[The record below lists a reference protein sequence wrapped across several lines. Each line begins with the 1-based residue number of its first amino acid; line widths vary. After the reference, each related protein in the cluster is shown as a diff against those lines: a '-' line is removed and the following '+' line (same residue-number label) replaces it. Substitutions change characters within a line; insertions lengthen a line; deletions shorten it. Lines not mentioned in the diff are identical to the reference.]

1 MDGGAPVWQSP
12 GMGGGSRQ
20 AVELVWRGDERF
32 DAVTPSGIEVA
43 IDGTRETGISPV
55 EALAVALA
63 SCMGTDVVDILK
75 KGREDLTGCRI
86 RIDGDRREKP
96 PRRFTAIRMG
106 FQLTG
111 WSLSRAKAER
121 AVQLSRDTYC
131 SVWSSMAP
139 DIDLTVELD
148 LHEPLLAE
156 GETG

>member
-1 MDGGAPVWQSP
+1 MDAGAPVWQSP
-12 GMGGGSRQ
+12 GMDEPSHRTI
-20 AVELVWRGDERF
+20 ELVWRGDERF

-86 RIDGDRREKP
+86 RVDGDRRETP
-96 PRRFTAIRMG
+96 PRRYTAVRLAIE
-106 FQLTG
+106 LTG
-111 WSLSRAKAER
+111 WSLSRAKADR

-156 GETG
+156 GGAG

>member
-1 MDGGAPVWQSP
+1 MSGESSP
-12 GMGGGSRQ
+12 

-43 IDGTRETGISPV
+43 IDGTKETGISPV
-55 EALAVALA
+55 EALAAALA
-63 SCMGTDVVDILK
+63 SCMGTDIVDILK

-86 RIDGDRREKP
+86 RVDGDRRETP
-96 PRRFTAIRMG
+96 PRRFTSIRLAIE
-106 FQLTG
+106 LTG

-139 DIDLTVELD
+139 DIDLSVRLELR
-148 LHEPLLAE
+148 EPLLAE
-156 GETG
+156 DEAGSGG

>member
-1 MDGGAPVWQSP
+1 MDAGAPVWQSP
-12 GMGGGSRQ
+12 GMGGGSSQ

-86 RIDGDRREKP
+86 RVDGDRRETP
-96 PRRFTAIRMG
+96 PRRYTAVRLAIE
-106 FQLTG
+106 LTG

-156 GETG
+156 GEAG

>member
-1 MDGGAPVWQSP
+1 MSGVPS
-12 GMGGGSRQ
+12 Q
-20 AVELVWRGDERF
+20 AVELVWREDERF

-63 SCMGTDVVDILK
+63 ACMGTDVVDILK

-86 RIDGDRREKP
+86 RVEGDRRDTP
-96 PRRFTAIRMG
+96 PRRFTSIRLAME
-106 FQLTG
+106 LTG

-139 DIDLTVELD
+139 DIDLSVELK
-148 LHEPLLAE
+148 LYEPLLAK
-156 GETG
+156 GEAG

>member
-1 MDGGAPVWQSP
+1 MSGVPS
-12 GMGGGSRQ
+12 Q
-20 AVELVWRGDERF
+20 AVELVWREDERF

-63 SCMGTDVVDILK
+63 ACMGTDIVDILK

-86 RIDGDRREKP
+86 QVDGDRRDTP
-96 PRRFTAIRMG
+96 PRIFTSIRLAIE
-106 FQLTG
+106 LTG

-139 DIDLTVELD
+139 DIDLSVELE
-148 LHEPLLAE
+148 LHEPLLAK
-156 GETG
+156 GEAG